1 MKLRFLM
8 MVLFFNMILANTL
21 YASGE
26 TDMQPAIFKDSK
38 EQVPAGTSFDYYV
51 KLQNNTGIPT
61 DANVEL
67 NISIPGGFTY
77 ERVNS
82 GHSCTYGGATPSVGG
97 ANDQLKC
104 TFAPPFSG
112 NSYQELNITVK
123 AGPVTG
129 VFKSYATVSYEK
141 DTNLANDQEN
151 TKTTVIPSADM
162 EIVTVLVDPTPEVIS
177 GGIATYTTKVTNNG
191 PYGTN
196 TVTVKYVL
204 PSGFVFEH
212 DDAATPDNND
222 SLWACSQVGT
232 DIVCNYNNGSEFP
245 VDHNSTFNFRLKA
258 TNYFGDVTLIGE
270 VDSVDNIFDINT
282 SNNFNDVNVTILE
295 GTNLK
300 MEKSV
305 DRAVFIEG
313 EVATFTLN
321 VSNTGYVDA
330 PNVVVRDTIPMGHT
344 FVESNITAP
353 VDWNCTVAGQYVEC
367 KRDGNL
373 SKGTNETITIKTTT
387 PTTGSDTEYK
397 NWADINS
404 TTLADAD
411 LSDNNASS
419 ISYKVRVDQLDIG
432 VDKVKVTKN
441 NPISGNPV
449 TVGDNII
456 STISVTNYGPR
467 NATSGQIRV
476 NDRLDVNESYVG
488 FSGTNWDCN
497 HSSGIVSCV
506 YNAALANGVTA
517 SDLKIETTALQAG
530 VLDNEVEVNTTSLG
544 TPGDHNSGND
554 DKVAEINA
562 TATNNDADI
571 VVTKTSNKATVLTS
585 ENNVT
590 YQLLIQNKGPGTATN
605 ILVSDNIPQYYA
617 GYGSLGATSLSV
629 EHNSSHWGG
638 CTINGGEVRCTIDT
652 LEANKSVEVN
662 ITVSGAMLHG
672 TKTNTASAFSNNV
685 GDSNRSNNQ
694 DDTNLTV
701 APKAD
706 VQVIRN
712 EVVFSEVRDN
722 KIKAGTDALY
732 YIQIQNNGPAPA
744 EDVNLT
750 NLFDTTIYRLLEIN
764 DGPYTCSSTDG
775 NKTLECA
782 IGTLDP
788 KETANITLKLRPIHY
803 NTPPKTPWELN
814 NSVSVET
821 STFDMNHTNDELNE
835 TLPITYGEVDI
846 SIEKDESEIF
856 IEPVKYDPDN
866 NASNIIVYKIT
877 INNFGPSEATNVK
890 YIDKVV
896 NVSPDDHNMT
906 FLGDTNNSNGSDY
919 NLSRHCTPPS
929 PATFEPNDNPPEI
942 NCSVPGILQS
952 KGKYE
957 RYLVFHVDAA
967 PHQIKGDVYHDEVNV
982 TCDQNETEAKNNE
995 EDEKTTVRTAIDL
1008 NITKTSTK
1016 SPVEVGEDFN
1026 FTFYVENDGP
1036 GYAPNTQVKDFLP
1049 TGMKIV
1055 GTPVV
1060 EGNSTNFPGDNG
1072 SCLVKDSNTTLECN
1086 LNDKDGVMR
1095 SNEWRRITV
1104 PVRFTTY
1111 TGGVD
1116 KNTTVLN
1123 RTWVRSNDDGTDK
1136 WKQLENN
1143 TSNNDGNE
1151 SVIVHK
1157 PIHIGDKVWHDR
1169 DADGV
1174 QDGGAESGIEGVVV
1188 RLYKSNG
1195 DLVATTETNSSGE
1208 YGFDVN
1214 SSGNY
1219 YVEFNAS
1226 NVTHN
1231 SPDGDKSYDA
1241 ISPKD
1246 KNTTNDNL
1254 DSDIFDS
1261 NKSTPIFFADYG
1273 DNNLSLDAGFYDLA
1287 ELGDRIWID
1296 IDGDG
1301 KQDSGEGNYTG
1312 SVTVKL
1318 YKEGNATVQETNVT
1332 NNGSYLF
1339 KDLIPGNYYV
1349 EFNVSDATYEFTL
1362 YQFSKAGITNANN
1375 SDANR
1380 TTGKTPSVNLE
1391 SGEKDTTL
1399 DAGVYKAGVNLGDT
1413 VWLDYDGDGIQDHNA
1428 SEKGVAGVIVKALNT
1443 YTNQELTTT
1452 TDENGTYLFEN
1463 IIPGPYIVTFDI
1475 NNTYRITQK
1484 NAGSDDTNDSD
1495 ANATTKKTDTI
1506 ILVSGENNMSVDAG
1520 IYIPVKIGDQLWWDK
1535 NGNGKKDDA
1544 NNTFIDDEKWDIGRT
1559 GQGVNDLAG
1568 VTVTLVID
1576 DVLSSVTTMTDNNG
1590 YYLFDN
1596 LAPGHTYGVK
1606 FTRPVS
1612 NAWGNTRKYHFTTPN
1627 ADADHNDSDANLS
1640 STTTSEDGG
1649 YTANTP
1655 MMYSGDSNLTLDA
1668 GVYMPIEIGNYVW
1681 EDLNYN
1687 GKQDSG
1693 EPKVK
1698 NVVAYAVKDG
1708 AVLPDKNATT
1718 ANNGE
1723 YYLHRGLNLP
1733 PDHNYSVYFDFSTIV
1748 GDWYVTKQNQGSD
1761 DKDSD
1766 ANSTGYTGGTRLY
1779 SNDTNHTFD
1788 LGIYRKASLG
1798 NRVWLDD
1805 NGNGIQDSGEANV
1818 SDINV
1823 TLYDENNISIA
1834 SVKTDSNGSYSFK
1847 DLNPGYYYVEFNLT
1861 SNPLYAGYRFTEAN
1875 VTGATQE
1882 NNSDANVTTGKT
1894 QRLFLQSGE
1903 NNTSLDAGIFKP
1915 ASIGDRAWIDAN
1927 GNGVQESG
1935 EHNLSD
1941 VNVTLW
1947 SKTTGLQVTEDLNGT
1962 TFGTLGTIETN
1973 ATGGYL
1979 FKNLKPDTYF
1989 VKFQAPTESGTGR
2002 QYVITVENNTTK
2014 TDDNDSDTNTT
2025 GQISGQTGD
2034 YILSSGEDNRSVD
2047 AGFYIPVKVGD
2058 RVWIDKNYNGIQDAN
2073 ESNLS
2078 GVTVKLYNETHTE
2091 ITQNVYGA
2099 SFGTVTTDTNGTYL
2113 FENLPANHSYYV
2125 KFDITAYNIANSTN
2139 YKITQRN
2146 QGGDDTND
2154 SDANNTTFLSDPT
2167 PIMKSG
2173 EQN

>member
-204 PSGFVFEH
+204 PNGFVFEH

-232 DIVCNYNNGSEFP
+232 DIVCSYNNGSEFP
-245 VDHNSTFNFRLKA
+245 VDCNSTFNFRLKA
-258 TNYFGDVTLIGE
+258 TDNFGNVTLVGE

-305 DRAVFIEG
+305 DKAVFIEG
-313 EVATFTLN
+313 EVATFTLK

-330 PNVVVRDTIPMGHT
+330 PNVVVRDTIPAGHT
-344 FVESNITAP
+344 FDENNISTVPA
-353 VDWNCTVAGQYVEC
+353 DWNCTVAGQYVEC

-387 PTTGSDTEYK
+387 PTTGSDTNYK
-397 NWADINS
+397 NSADVNS
-404 TTLADAD
+404 TTLADGD

-456 STISVTNYGPR
+456 STISVKNYGPR
-467 NATSGQIRV
+467 DATANQIRV
-476 NDRLDVNESYVG
+476 NDKLDVNESYVG
-488 FSGTNWDCN
+488 FSGTNWNCT

-506 YNAALANGVTA
+506 YDEALANDATA
-517 SDLKIETTALQAG
+517 SDLKIETKAEQAG

-544 TPGDHNSGND
+544 TPGDHNSDND
-554 DKVAEINA
+554 NKVAEINA

-571 VVTKTSNKATVLTS
+571 VVTKTSNKATVPTS
-585 ENNVT
+585 DTNVT
-590 YQLLIQNKGPGTATN
+590 YQLLVQNKGPGSATN

-617 GYGSLGATSLSV
+617 GHGSLGATSLSV
-629 EHNSSHWGG
+629 EHNSSDWGG

-694 DDTNLTV
+694 DDTSLTV
-701 APKAD
+701 DPKAD
-706 VQVIRN
+706 VQVVRN
-712 EVVFSEVRDN
+712 EVVFSEIRDG

-750 NLFDTTIYRLLEIN
+750 NLFDTNIYRLLEVDN
-764 DGPYTCSSTDG
+764 GAYTCNLADE

-782 IGTLDP
+782 IGTLEP
-788 KETANITLKLRPIHY
+788 KGTANITLRLRPIHY

-856 IEPVKYDPDN
+856 IEPVKYNPDN

-890 YIDKVV
+890 YIDRVV

-906 FLGDTNNSNGSDY
+906 FLGDTDNKYGSDY
-919 NLSRHCTPPS
+919 DTTRHCTLPS
-929 PATFEPNDNPPEI
+929 PATFKPNDNPPEI

-952 KGKYE
+952 EGKYE
-957 RYLVFHVDAA
+957 RYLVFHIDEA

-982 TCDQNETEAKNNE
+982 TCDQNETEAENNE

-1036 GYAPNTQVKDFLP
+1036 GYAPNTQVKDMLP

-1055 GTPVV
+1055 GTPVI
-1060 EGNSTNFPGDNG
+1060 EGNSSNELGDNG

-1123 RTWVRSNDDGTDK
+1123 RTWVRSNDDGTD
-1136 WKQLENN
+1136 Q
-1143 TSNNDGNE
+1143 
-1151 SVIVHK
+1151 V
-1157 PIHIGDKVWHDR
+1157 
-1169 DADGV
+1169 
-1174 QDGGAESGIEGVVV
+1174 
-1188 RLYKSNG
+1188 
-1195 DLVATTETNSSGE
+1195 ET
-1208 YGFDVN
+1208 
-1214 SSGNY
+1214 
-1219 YVEFNAS
+1219 
-1226 NVTHN
+1226 
-1231 SPDGDKSYDA
+1231 
-1241 ISPKD
+1241 
-1246 KNTTNDNL
+1246 
-1254 DSDIFDS
+1254 
-1261 NKSTPIFFADYG
+1261 
-1273 DNNLSLDAGFYDLA
+1273 
-1287 ELGDRIWID
+1287 
-1296 IDGDG
+1296 
-1301 KQDSGEGNYTG
+1301 
-1312 SVTVKL
+1312 
-1318 YKEGNATVQETNVT
+1318 
-1332 NNGSYLF
+1332 
-1339 KDLIPGNYYV
+1339 
-1349 EFNVSDATYEFTL
+1349 
-1362 YQFSKAGITNANN
+1362 
-1375 SDANR
+1375 
-1380 TTGKTPSVNLE
+1380 
-1391 SGEKDTTL
+1391 
-1399 DAGVYKAGVNLGDT
+1399 
-1413 VWLDYDGDGIQDHNA
+1413 
-1428 SEKGVAGVIVKALNT
+1428 
-1443 YTNQELTTT
+1443 
-1452 TDENGTYLFEN
+1452 
-1463 IIPGPYIVTFDI
+1463 
-1475 NNTYRITQK
+1475 
-1484 NAGSDDTNDSD
+1484 
-1495 ANATTKKTDTI
+1495 
-1506 ILVSGENNMSVDAG
+1506 
-1520 IYIPVKIGDQLWWDK
+1520 
-1535 NGNGKKDDA
+1535 
-1544 NNTFIDDEKWDIGRT
+1544 
-1559 GQGVNDLAG
+1559 
-1568 VTVTLVID
+1568 
-1576 DVLSSVTTMTDNNG
+1576 
-1590 YYLFDN
+1590 
-1596 LAPGHTYGVK
+1596 
-1606 FTRPVS
+1606 
-1612 NAWGNTRKYHFTTPN
+1612 TRK
-1627 ADADHNDSDANLS
+1627 
-1640 STTTSEDGG
+1640 
-1649 YTANTP
+1649 
-1655 MMYSGDSNLTLDA
+1655 
-1668 GVYMPIEIGNYVW
+1668 
-1681 EDLNYN
+1681 
-1687 GKQDSG
+1687 
-1693 EPKVK
+1693 
-1698 NVVAYAVKDG
+1698 
-1708 AVLPDKNATT
+1708 
-1718 ANNGE
+1718 
-1723 YYLHRGLNLP
+1723 
-1733 PDHNYSVYFDFSTIV
+1733 
-1748 GDWYVTKQNQGSD
+1748 
-1761 DKDSD
+1761 
-1766 ANSTGYTGGTRLY
+1766 
-1779 SNDTNHTFD
+1779 
-1788 LGIYRKASLG
+1788 
-1798 NRVWLDD
+1798 
-1805 NGNGIQDSGEANV
+1805 
-1818 SDINV
+1818 
-1823 TLYDENNISIA
+1823 
-1834 SVKTDSNGSYSFK
+1834 
-1847 DLNPGYYYVEFNLT
+1847 
-1861 SNPLYAGYRFTEAN
+1861 
-1875 VTGATQE
+1875 
-1882 NNSDANVTTGKT
+1882 
-1894 QRLFLQSGE
+1894 
-1903 NNTSLDAGIFKP
+1903 
-1915 ASIGDRAWIDAN
+1915 
-1927 GNGVQESG
+1927 
-1935 EHNLSD
+1935 
-1941 VNVTLW
+1941 
-1947 SKTTGLQVTEDLNGT
+1947 
-1962 TFGTLGTIETN
+1962 
-1973 ATGGYL
+1973 
-1979 FKNLKPDTYF
+1979 
-1989 VKFQAPTESGTGR
+1989 
-2002 QYVITVENNTTK
+2002 QY
-2014 TDDNDSDTNTT
+2014 
-2025 GQISGQTGD
+2025 
-2034 YILSSGEDNRSVD
+2034 
-2047 AGFYIPVKVGD
+2047 
-2058 RVWIDKNYNGIQDAN
+2058 
-2073 ESNLS
+2073 
-2078 GVTVKLYNETHTE
+2078 
-2091 ITQNVYGA
+2091 
-2099 SFGTVTTDTNGTYL
+2099 
-2113 FENLPANHSYYV
+2113 
-2125 KFDITAYNIANSTN
+2125 
-2139 YKITQRN
+2139 
-2146 QGGDDTND
+2146 
-2154 SDANNTTFLSDPT
+2154 
-2167 PIMKSG
+2167 
-2173 EQN
+2173 EQQ